1 VLELDAALRQQTLQ
15 QLQTQST
22 RLTELADDLLLGQ
35 PAIGADPVV
44 YARPVQTPGDT
55 FVWPSYEDQDHRQP
69 WQSAATSDN
78 EPQLRWQAAADDR
91 YLYLLT
97 DVQQHSLTPFNPA
110 RPEQPYDRFE
120 LWLQAPASDLEQ
132 PAGPRIWHIKPD
144 EARATTAREP
154 ERRDYRVHATW
165 RIRTNSWQ
173 LEVRMPLPAQP
184 SC

>member
-1 VLELDAALRQQTLQ
+1 MLLIPWAGLSFVLELDSALRQQTLQ

-97 DVQQHSLTPFNPA
+97 DVQQHSLTPFNPRSEEHTSELQS
-110 RPEQPYDRFE
+110 RPHLVCR
-120 LWLQAPASDLEQ
+120 LLLE
-132 PAGPRIWHIKPD
+132 KK
-144 EARATTAREP
+144 
-154 ERRDYRVHATW
+154 
-165 RIRTNSWQ
+165 
-173 LEVRMPLPAQP
+173 
-184 SC
+184 